1 MQIIICE
8 MNVCQGYEFKY
19 ISGYFQFGIWEWSLK
34 GICFIM
40 WWHWQPSSRPC
51 IWLSPLWYD
60 WTFQGVSLSSSS
72 SSHQLKY
79 WDAQLL
85 KRPRNEKRRHD
96 ILLCQAIIVTF
107 ATNTI
112 LRFVWA
118 NWLGPVVIQFV
129 GSVLRV
135 TQLLYLLLK
144 CECHLL
150 ILF

>member
-1 MQIIICE
+1 MFARDANLNIFRDIF
-8 MNVCQGYEFKY
+8 N
-19 ISGYFQFGIWEWSLK
+19 SGFGSDPLK
-34 GICFIM
+34 GYVLLCGGTGNP
-40 WWHWQPSSRPC
+40 HLVPAS
-51 IWLSPLWYD
+51 D
-60 WTFQGVSLSSSS
+60 WVPFDTIELSS

-107 ATNTI
+107 ATNTK
-112 LRFVWA
+112 LGFVWA